1 MRLTESERAE
11 NREALSKMGL
21 SAKLGY
27 VFEYYRFPLVLAL
40 IAAVALGSVLYYR
53 LTRKEALLFVGFA
66 NIAVG
71 DDLDRAL
78 NENTVILEDNDI
90 EHRLDEAVPYSA
102 VTESVANGLLISA
115 FPLFEGAEFSGD
127 VYLGAIGNSAR
138 SDAVLRYIDYLTTAL
153 PHSPSTAP

>member
-1 MRLTESERAE
+1 MRLTETERAE

-71 DDLDRAL
+71 DDLD
-78 NENTVILEDNDI
+78 
-90 EHRLDEAVPYSA
+90 
-102 VTESVANGLLISA
+102 
-115 FPLFEGAEFSGD
+115 
-127 VYLGAIGNSAR
+127 
-138 SDAVLRYIDYLTTAL
+138 
-153 PHSPSTAP
+153 